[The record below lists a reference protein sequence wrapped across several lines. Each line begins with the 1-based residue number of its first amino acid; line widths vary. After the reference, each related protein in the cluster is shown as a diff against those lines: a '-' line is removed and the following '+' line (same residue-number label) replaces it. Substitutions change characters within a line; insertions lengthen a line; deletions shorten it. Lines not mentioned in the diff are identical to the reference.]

1 MNVNQIQAMKGT
13 GKKSAAL
20 VVWDAP
26 TAHIAH
32 ECGADFLIVGDSVG
46 VNLWGHSNNLEITLD
61 DFLVA
66 VKAVR
71 RGAPDALVCADIPY
85 GPVQIDPTEAVRAA
99 IRLVQEGGADL
110 VKIDAAPDFPEAV
123 SAVNRAGV
131 PVFAQMG
138 LSPQSGSK
146 YGISIGDLQQPESL
160 VPDEMMEHLI
170 QEARICEQAG
180 AAMIDLTNAGPVI
193 GEAITDAVGIPVIGG
208 MGGGPWLDGR
218 IRMFHAAVGYGTKFL
233 DNPPSAYA
241 YIAQT
246 SRDAVTELLGDIRS
260 GKQIKGGLGRK

>member
-1 MNVNQIQAMKGT
+1 MTISIMQIREMKEKGV
-13 GKKSAAL
+13 KSAAL

-123 SAVNRAGV
+123 TAVTRAGV

-146 YGISIGDLQQPESL
+146 YGISIGDLQQPYPCVAHKRL
-160 VPDEMMEHLI
+160 F
-170 QEARICEQAG
+170 ARSI
-180 AAMIDLTNAGPVI
+180 IL
-193 GEAITDAVGIPVIGG
+193 
-208 MGGGPWLDGR
+208 R
-218 IRMFHAAVGYGTKFL
+218 
-233 DNPPSAYA
+233 
-241 YIAQT
+241 
-246 SRDAVTELLGDIRS
+246 RS
-260 GKQIKGGLGRK
+260 PKCK